1 MLFHINNQRGHVV
14 RMLGAKGDEGGTR
27 LVQGHLGGGGE
38 DCEEHSRLGAVV
50 RGSFPPELGAKV
62 ASVKVMLCSVTLTV
76 TGDSGLAS
84 GDKTRTQV
92 SYS

>member
-1 MLFHINNQRGHVV
+1 MLD
-14 RMLGAKGDEGGTR
+14 AKGDNGGTR
-27 LVQGHLGGGGE
+27 LVQVHLRGEGG
-38 DCEEHSRLGAVV
+38 DCEEHSGLGAVV

-62 ASVKVMLCSVTLTV
+62 ASVKAMPCSVILTV